1 MRFIHNILPITD
13 WLPKYKKAHLTGD
26 LFAGITV
33 GVMLIPQGMAYALI
47 AGLPPVYGLYASI
60 VPQLIYALFGTS
72 RQLSVGPVA
81 MDSLLVAAG
90 VSVIATSGTET
101 YIALAILLAFLTG
114 LFQVLLGI
122 MRLGFITNLMSKPVI
137 SGFTSAAALVIA
149 FNQLPHLLGVAPG
162 SSDKPLMIL
171 FSLFGQFQEVYWMT
185 LLIGIGSVLLI
196 LALKKVSAKIP
207 GALLSVIMGTLLVSL
222 FGLNEQGVSI
232 VRAIPDGL
240 PDFKIPVWS
249 LDQVFDLLPLAITLS
264 LISYMEAF
272 SIAKALESKTRDHK
286 VRPNQELIALGA
298 SNLLGSLFQ
307 GFSVTGGFSRSAV
320 NQSAGANTPLAS
332 VISAVL
338 IGLTL
343 IFLTP
348 LFYYLPN
355 AVLAAV
361 IIVGVLGLIDFG
373 YAKQLWQDSKIEF
386 ALLAGTFLITLNF
399 NLVVGII
406 GGIVFSILILLYKTA
421 NPHIARLGR
430 VPGHHEFR
438 NVRRFKNL
446 EVWPHVLI
454 IRLDAPLTFINIQYF
469 KEYVESHIYE
479 PDGKVETVI
488 LDAGPISYLD
498 ASASSGLREL
508 LENLREKQVEFVIC
522 DLIGPVRDMLHKTGL
537 GEILNKENVFFDLNE
552 AVKYAVTHEQ
562 GDFKDFALQA
572 NDDK

>member
-13 WLPKYKKAHLTGD
+13 WLPKYKRAYLSGD
-26 LFAGITV
+26 IFAGITV
-33 GVMLIPQGMAYALI
+33 GIMLIPQGMAYALI

-60 VPQLIYALFGTS
+60 VPQLIYAIFGTS

-81 MDSLLVAAG
+81 MDSLIVAAG
-90 VSVIATSGTET
+90 VSVIATAGTDA

-114 LFQVLLGI
+114 VFQVLLGA
-122 MRLGFITNLMSKPVI
+122 MRLGFITNLLSKPVI

-149 FNQLPHLLGVAPG
+149 FNQLHHLLGVDLG
-162 SSDKPLMIL
+162 DSDKPLVIL
-171 FSLFGQFQEVYWMT
+171 FSFFEQVQLVHWMT
-185 LLIGIGSVLLI
+185 LSIGLGSVLLI
-196 LALKKVSAKIP
+196 FTLKKVSVRIP
-207 GALLSVIMGTLLVSL
+207 GALFSVIIGTLLVSVY
-222 FGLNEQGVSI
+222 GLNEFGVSI
-232 VRAIPDGL
+232 VRSIPDGL
-240 PDFKIPVWS
+240 PDFKMPEWS
-249 LDQVFDLLPLAITLS
+249 FDQLVDLFPLAITLS

-272 SIAKALESKTRDHK
+272 SIAKALESQKRDHK

-298 SNLLGSLFQ
+298 SNLVGSLFQ

-320 NQSAGANTPLAS
+320 NKSSGANTPLAS
-332 VISAVL
+332 IISAAL
-338 IGLTL
+338 IGVTL

-348 LFYYLPN
+348 LFYFLPN

-361 IIVGVLGLIDFG
+361 IMVGVAGLIDMS
-373 YAKQLWQDSKIEF
+373 YAKQLWHDSKVEF

-421 NPHIARLGR
+421 YPHIARLGR

-438 NVRRFKNL
+438 NVKRFKNL

-469 KEYVESHIYE
+469 KEYVEGHIYD
-479 PDGKVETVI
+479 PDGKVETII

-508 LENLREKQVEFVIC
+508 LESLREKQIEFVIC

-572 NDDK
+572 NDDM